1 MRTYYLF
8 FIKEEIAKQ
17 FIHHEFELF
26 YTLQK
31 LLKKDRNYLE
41 YQVASYRQLC
51 NECPKAIVAY
61 YLERKYHVI
70 AKNHV
75 YRIHNDS
82 YIIRSSYFK
91 IITNKTIPYLFR
103 LLNFTYSYIFVCD
116 FENQDYFYLNFF
128 MNGLKIKV

>member
-31 LLKKDRNYLE
+31 LLKKDRNHLE

-75 YRIHNDS
+75 YHIHND
-82 YIIRSSYFK
+82 
-91 IITNKTIPYLFR
+91 
-103 LLNFTYSYIFVCD
+103 TYSYIFVCD

-128 MNGLKIKV
+128 MNDLKIKV